1 MRAQGMGIDRD
12 LAVQVLEDVESV
24 LATLGSAGYTLRD
37 LSIRHIML
45 QVGVS
50 SVSAS
55 SVHSLLA
62 ACARGLAECLSQ
74 RTQYTLYCSASKSVP
89 DQSMIPSASALLGRT
104 EGPNSLSRP

>member
-45 QVGVS
+45 QVCVS

-55 SVHSLLA
+55 SVPLYWLRVRVGWLYVCRSAHS
-62 ACARGLAECLSQ
+62 
-74 RTQYTLYCSASKSVP
+74 T
-89 DQSMIPSASALLGRT
+89 PSIVLHRNLFLVN
-104 EGPNSLSRP
+104 P